1 MLEKQGK
8 ALEHLQGTISNVQG
22 TVAALQTGQEKTN
35 TILAQRTIALQAIG
49 AGHQDL
55 GEQVKTLQKTVA
67 TAKDVDCF

>member
-1 MLEKQGK
+1 
-8 ALEHLQGTISNVQG
+8 VQG

-35 TILAQRTIALQAIG
+35 TILAQRTTALQAIG